1 MRSVPAMWSP
11 TVARLLRI
19 GPIDGIRCLEAPD
32 QIVSCGQVRLQ
43 RSLVSREDGGF
54 GNVACERD
62 SELSAVPH
70 FRTGRDGE
78 RRVAAHEQNDI
89 HRPGEERFPA
99 INITARV

>member
-62 SELSAVPH
+62 SELSAVTH

-78 RRVAAHEQNDI
+78 RPLAAHAQTEI
-89 HRPGEERFPA
+89 ALPGRAGFHEIE
-99 INITARV
+99 